1 MSQLNR
7 YLDRLTQ
14 LAKELQQ
21 RQLRTLLLE
30 VPKVI
35 REPFPCIGSH
45 FESFSRLYYHIIG
58 YLECCA
64 DHTLIVNEIYEE
76 VKRTLSA
83 IDKYFLASQSVFS
96 NFDDNYESDYFEIKN
111 LDRLH

>member
-1 MSQLNR
+1 MNQLNR
-7 YLDRLTQ
+7 YLDRLIQ
-14 LAKELQQ
+14 LANDLQP

-35 REPFPCIGSH
+35 REPFPYIGSH

-64 DHTLIVNEIYEE
+64 DHTLIVDELYEE
-76 VKRTLSA
+76 IKRTLSA
-83 IDKYFLASQSVFS
+83 VDKYFLASQSEFS
-96 NFDDNYESDYFEIKN
+96 NFDDSFESEFFEVKN